1 LSVHYNAAFA
11 SSQFQRKIRDLEQDV
26 LRMGILVGNSCRLSH
41 EALFERNLAAI
52 DQIIKLDE
60 NIDQFYRQIDSQSV
74 QLMSIASPVA
84 QDLRLLSAF
93 IQIVRDLERIGDYAE
108 DLSKI
113 AGKLFRYPAHECMP
127 KIKEMSENT
136 QRMLDKSLTA
146 ITNLDGQAYQEI
158 DRLDDQVDQAYS
170 QVYRMLSSSADFQG
184 PLEPVILLI
193 LSSRH
198 LERMAD
204 HANNVARRIRYVVT
218 GERN

>member
-1 LSVHYNAAFA
+1 
-11 SSQFQRKIRDLEQDV
+11 
-26 LRMGILVGNSCRLSH
+26 MGILVGNSCRLAH
-41 EALFERNLAAI
+41 EALFDRNLSAI
-52 DQIIKLDE
+52 DRIVKLDE
-60 NIDQFYRQIDSQSV
+60 EIDEFYRQIDGQSA

-108 DLSKI
+108 ELGEI
-113 AGKLFRYPAHECMP
+113 AGQLFIYPVHECMP
-127 KIKEMSENT
+127 QIETMSSKT
-136 QRMLDKSLTA
+136 RSMLEKSLTA
-146 ITNLDGQAYQEI
+146 VTNVDGEAYRAIE
-158 DRLDDQVDQAYS
+158 RLDDEVDQAYA
-170 QVYRMLSSSADFQG
+170 QVYHKLASQRDFSG
-184 PLEPVILLI
+184 SLEPVILLI

>member
-1 LSVHYNAAFA
+1 
-11 SSQFQRKIRDLEQDV
+11 
-26 LRMGILVGNSCRLSH
+26 MGILVGNSCRLSH
-41 EALFERNLAAI
+41 EALFDRNLAAI

-60 NIDQFYRQIDSQSV
+60 DIDQFYRQIDGQSV

-108 DLSKI
+108 DLGKI
-113 AGKLFRYPAHECMP
+113 AGQLFRYPAHECMP
-127 KIKEMSENT
+127 QIEQMSNKT
-136 QRMLDKSLTA
+136 RLMLEKSLTA

-158 DRLDDQVDQAYS
+158 DRLDDQVDQAYT
-170 QVYRMLSSSADFQG
+170 QVYQTLSSQQDFKG
-184 PLEPVILLI
+184 SLEPVILLI

-204 HANNVARRIRYVVT
+204 HANNVSRRIRYVVT

>member
-1 LSVHYNAAFA
+1 
-11 SSQFQRKIRDLEQDV
+11 
-26 LRMGILVGNSCRLSH
+26 MGILVGNSCRLSH
-41 EALFERNLAAI
+41 EALFDRNLAAI

-60 NIDQFYRQIDSQSV
+60 DIDQFYRQIDGQSV

-108 DLSKI
+108 NLGEI
-113 AGKLFRYPAHECMP
+113 AGQLFRYPVHECMP
-127 KIKEMSENT
+127 QIEQMSNKT
-136 QRMLDKSLTA
+136 RLMLEKSLTA

-158 DRLDDQVDQAYS
+158 DRLDDQVDQ
-170 QVYRMLSSSADFQG
+170 VYTQIYQTLSSQQNFQG
-184 PLEPVILLI
+184 SLEPVILLI

-204 HANNVARRIRYVVT
+204 HANNVSRRIRYVVT
-218 GERN
+218 GDRN

>member
-1 LSVHYNAAFA
+1 
-11 SSQFQRKIRDLEQDV
+11 
-26 LRMGILVGNSCRLSH
+26 
-41 EALFERNLAAI
+41 
-52 DQIIKLDE
+52 
-60 NIDQFYRQIDSQSV
+60 
-74 QLMSIASPVA
+74 
-84 QDLRLLSAF
+84 LLSAF

-108 DLSKI
+108 ELSKI

-127 KIKEMSENT
+127 KIKEMSDNT

-146 ITNLDGQAYQEI
+146 IINLDGQAYQEI
-158 DRLDDQVDQAYS
+158 DRLDDQVDQAYA
-170 QVYRMLSSSADFQG
+170 QVYRMLSSPADFQG